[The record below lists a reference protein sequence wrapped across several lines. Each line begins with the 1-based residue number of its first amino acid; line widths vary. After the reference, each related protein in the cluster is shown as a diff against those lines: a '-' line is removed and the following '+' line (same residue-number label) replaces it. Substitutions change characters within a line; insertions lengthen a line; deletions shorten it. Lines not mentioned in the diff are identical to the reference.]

1 MVRIELGQGTSCAYE
16 GSLAYLT
23 TYGFH
28 TNSEYIFT
36 VLRITLKKSHLI
48 KWPANSENPYWNF

>member
-1 MVRIELGQGTSCAYE
+1 MVRIELGQGKSCAYE

-36 VLRITLKKSHLI
+36 VLRITLKKSM
-48 KWPANSENPYWNF
+48 WQCA